1 LLTRLPNPTW
11 PPGFPLWAADALAGA
26 GARAKKN
33 QPRLV
38 CGVNPSTGD
47 RSNVAGPN
55 IAVDHKHVADHSEGE
70 DCMSEETDT
79 LRQVRVAKKTTEAHQ
94 MVTFELIDPTGA
106 ELPPFSAGSHIDVT
120 IPGPKGEIVRQYSLV
135 NSEKERHRYLIGVWK
150 DANSRGGSKAMHE
163 VVAEGDFLKISPPRN
178 RFRVPRTTKR
188 AILMARGIGA
198 TPILSIADY
207 MKSAGIPFEFH
218 FTFQLMSPG
227 SFESMIKASAFAED
241 TKYYLEDSNK
251 NQLLDPNAILTDQPE
266 DTHLFICGVD
276 WWQDPIINLAKQKG
290 FSEERIH
297 VERFTAK
304 LAAAALDT
312 IFEVKIKRLGDKAYK
327 IPGDKTMTGA
337 LEEQGVKIPTSCEQG
352 LCGTCKVKVLE
363 GEVDHRDKKL
373 TAEQKA
379 EGYMLACVSRAKNKG
394 AMLALDM

>member
-1 LLTRLPNPTW
+1 
-11 PPGFPLWAADALAGA
+11 
-26 GARAKKN
+26 
-33 QPRLV
+33 
-38 CGVNPSTGD
+38 
-47 RSNVAGPN
+47 
-55 IAVDHKHVADHSEGE
+55 
-70 DCMSEETDT
+70 MSEETDT
-79 LRQVRVAKKTTEAHQ
+79 LRPVKVAKKTAEAHQ
-94 MVTFELIDPTGA
+94 MVTFELVDPTGA

-120 IPGPKGEIVRQYSLV
+120 IPGPKGEIVRQYSLI

-150 DANSRGGSKAMHE
+150 DANSRGGSKALHE
-163 VVAEGDFLKISPPRN
+163 VVAEGDTLTVSLPRN

-188 AILMARGIGA
+188 AILIARGIGA
-198 TPILSIADY
+198 TPVLSVADSL
-207 MKSAGIPFEFH
+207 KSANVPFEFH
-218 FTFQLMSPG
+218 YVFQLMSPG
-227 SFESMIKASAFAED
+227 SFETLIKTSAFAED
-241 TKYYLEDSNK
+241 TKFYLEDSNK
-251 NQLLDPNAILTDQPE
+251 NQLLDPNAVLSDRPE

-304 LAAAALDT
+304 VAAAALDT
-312 IFEVKIKRLGDKAYK
+312 IFEVKIKRLDKTYK

-352 LCGTCKVKVLE
+352 LCGTCKVKVIE

-379 EGYMLACVSRAKNKG
+379 EGYMLACVSRAKTKG
-394 AMLALDM
+394 ATLILDI